1 MLSVFVIVHLFLVL
15 FRDFSEM
22 RLLIKLFTFNTKHY
36 RLNNGNVFKDE
47 NKLNG
52 LIGKSIGHFYGGIA
66 YNERN
71 DADRINIQ
79 P

>member
-1 MLSVFVIVHLFLVL
+1 
-15 FRDFSEM
+15 M
-22 RLLIKLFTFNTKHY
+22 RLLVKLFTFNTKHY
-36 RLNNGNVFKDE
+36 RFNRGNVFKNE

-66 YNERN
+66 YKERN
-71 DADRINIQ
+71 DADRITLQ